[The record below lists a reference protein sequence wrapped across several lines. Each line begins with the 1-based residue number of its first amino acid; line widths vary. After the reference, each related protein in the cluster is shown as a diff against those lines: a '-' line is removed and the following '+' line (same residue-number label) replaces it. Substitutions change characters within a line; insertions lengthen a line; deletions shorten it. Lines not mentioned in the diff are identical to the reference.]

1 MEGLGSRHRHH
12 LCCVWSRVTSVYWEL
27 DPITQ
32 RGEERSAV
40 TSKQSPKGFLAGT
53 LGSGVRKN
61 GYILDAVTQKSH
73 VRERAAAL
81 QGRLLEPFPPSQLP
95 ATPISSL
102 QALKNALSGPW
113 CPKEN
118 WPFSAARFECPT
130 YQAVQAP
137 PPPSIVGLAVHRG
150 APRGPSTGLSL
161 RNHSATWISVGPCR
175 GQKPYTV
182 LMTGFRP
189 PFLGG
194 CWEGQGSLQKSVI
207 PRNKAHPVSP
217 QETSVYF
224 YSSQCTKSSLP
235 LTRPQGQCSQNPY
248 LATSPISIQ
257 WTWEVLPKDPRA
269 LGLCLW
275 NSTCRWQSGSL
286 AQHSG
291 PPSVQFSSFAQ
302 SCLTLCNPKGSSPP
316 GFPAHH

>member
-137 PPPSIVGLAVHRG
+137 PPP
-150 APRGPSTGLSL
+150 
-161 RNHSATWISVGPCR
+161 
-175 GQKPYTV
+175 
-182 LMTGFRP
+182 
-189 PFLGG
+189 
-194 CWEGQGSLQKSVI
+194 
-207 PRNKAHPVSP
+207 
-217 QETSVYF
+217 
-224 YSSQCTKSSLP
+224 
-235 LTRPQGQCSQNPY
+235 
-248 LATSPISIQ
+248 
-257 WTWEVLPKDPRA
+257 
-269 LGLCLW
+269 
-275 NSTCRWQSGSL
+275 
-286 AQHSG
+286 QHSG
-291 PPSVQFSSFAQ
+291 A
-302 SCLTLCNPKGSSPP
+302 GSSQGSTP
-316 GFPAHH
+316 GPLHWLVLEEPQCHLDFCWPVQGAEALHSPHDGVQASLLGRLLGGTGIPAEKCYTQE